1 MTVCQMAFAVLS
13 SVLTVYMTASTR
25 FEDHPEGTFAPRAK
39 KALGKSTEQTPL
51 ITEHSVVPKPA
62 NKTLYFASGSGIP
75 EVKTIL
81 SGFIIRG
88 YLGGSTLFVK
98 SFGLALS
105 VASGMSLG
113 RASLIAE

>member
-1 MTVCQMAFAVLS
+1 MQRDQKPHAA
-13 SVLTVYMTASTR
+13 
-25 FEDHPEGTFAPRAK
+25 TFP
-39 KALGKSTEQTPL
+39 TETTPL
-51 ITEHSVVPKPA
+51 ISDASAQDSLARMAENPVGPPRKV
-62 NKTLYFASGSGIP
+62 LYFASGSGIP

-81 SGFIIRG
+81 SGFVIRG

-113 RASLIAE
+113 A